1 MLDIEKRDE
10 GLIALRGRLD
20 AAQSP
25 KAEEFLD
32 GLEGPL
38 RIDVS
43 QLEYISSAGIGIL
56 LKTLKRL
63 QESGHTLQLVDPNPH
78 VKNVFHYA
86 GLAQVM
92 GIE

>member
-1 MLDIEKRDE
+1 MLEIERRDE
-10 GLIALRGRLD
+10 DLIAFKGRLD

-25 KAEEFLD
+25 KAEEYLD
-32 GLEGPL
+32 AIESSV
-38 RIDVS
+38 RIDLS
-43 QLEYISSAGIGIL
+43 ELEYISSAGIGVF

-63 QESGHTLQLVDPNPH
+63 QSAGQTLQLVDPNPH

-86 GLAQVM
+86 GLAQVL

>member
-1 MLDIEKRDE
+1 MLDIENRGE
-10 GLIALRGRLD
+10 GLIAFIGRLD

-25 KAEEFLD
+25 KAEEYLD
-32 GLEGPL
+32 GLDGPL
-38 RIDVS
+38 RVDVS

-63 QESGHTLQLVDPNPH
+63 QESGQTLQLVDPNPH

>member
-10 GLIALRGRLD
+10 GLIVFRGRLD
-20 AAQSP
+20 ASQSP
-25 KAEEFLD
+25 KAEEYLD
-32 GLEGPL
+32 GLEGNV

-43 QLEYISSAGIGIL
+43 ELEYISSAGIGVF

-63 QESGHTLQLVDPNPH
+63 QESGDTFQLVDPNPH

>member
-1 MLDIEKRDE
+1 MLEIEKREE
-10 GLIALRGRLD
+10 GLIALVGRLD
-20 AAQSP
+20 ASQSP
-25 KAEEFLD
+25 KAEEYLD
-32 GLEGPL
+32 GIEGSL

-56 LKTLKRL
+56 LKTYKRL
-63 QESGHTLQLVDPNPH
+63 QETGCTMKLVEPNPH